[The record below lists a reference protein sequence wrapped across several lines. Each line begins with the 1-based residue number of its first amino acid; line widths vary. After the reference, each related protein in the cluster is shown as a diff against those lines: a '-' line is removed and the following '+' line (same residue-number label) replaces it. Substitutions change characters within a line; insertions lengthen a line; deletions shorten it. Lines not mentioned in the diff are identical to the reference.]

1 LACSTCCYGTIISRT
16 MVGRLALTGLTLIPG
31 AYLNARAEELLP
43 RRLLGD
49 TPRYALVDDEIET
62 VWQRP
67 QGDEPPKGIFFIAHG
82 CQHQGTDLFA
92 NGGPDGLSDEVC
104 KKTNLGKCLG
114 LPEEVRLRH
123 AALARGY
130 VVMAVS
136 GGTGS
141 KSCWY
146 PGDEVKVRKAVQH
159 VLGEEG
165 MPSDT
170 EVLAT
175 GASSGGGFMSAL
187 AQEVGAGGLPNLK
200 CIVPEIMD
208 IEDGMNRGIP
218 TLFVHMPRD
227 IRTARAVFQNLAQLR
242 RRGIRAD
249 EIEVKPVP
257 ITAEFLSP
265 CFPADLADDVL
276 SALKSSNLLD
286 EGGLLKRDARSQ
298 LWHDP
303 VAAVLGGKEDNLVP
317 DEGCLSELMNVA
329 YAQHEF
335 TAQHAEEMLDF
346 CESKGAYAP
355 AGAIERE
362 QVLPS
367 SNSTPVLFL
376 ASLGFIIILAAVLI
390 RTSKRG
396 PFAKGR
402 ADRHALT
409 GQKEGTK

>member
-1 LACSTCCYGTIISRT
+1 MVRSWKLAW
-16 MVGRLALTGLTLIPG
+16 LALLPG
-31 AYLNARAEELLP
+31 ASWNVRAELLP

-49 TPRYALVDDEIET
+49 APRYARVDGEIET

-67 QGDEPPKGIFFIAHG
+67 QGDDAPKGIFFIAHG
-82 CQHQGTDLFA
+82 CNHQGTDLFA
-92 NGGPDGLSDEVC
+92 SGGADGLPEETC
-104 KKTNLGKCLG
+104 KQTNVRKCLG

-123 AALARGY
+123 AALKRGY

-136 GGTGS
+136 GGTGR

-146 PGDEVKVRKAVQH
+146 PGDEIKVKKAVQH

-187 AQEVGAGGLPNLK
+187 SQNVGAGGLPNLK

-227 IRTARAVFQNLAQLR
+227 RHTATAVADNLVNLKA
-242 RRGIRAD
+242 RGIRAD

-257 ITAEFLSP
+257 ITVEFLSA
-265 CFPADLADDVL
+265 CFAADVADGVL
-276 SALKSSNLLD
+276 KALQSSGLLD
-286 EGGLLKRDARSQ
+286 EGGMLKRDARNQ

-303 VAAVLGGKEDNLVP
+303 VAALLAGQEDNLVP
-317 DEGCLSELMNVA
+317 DEGCLAELMNVA

-335 TAQHAEEMLDF
+335 TSQYAEEMLDF
-346 CESKGAYAP
+346 CESKGTYAVGGSATNSKAAGVLAEKSSEQPVRTVEPGCP
-355 AGAIERE
+355 A
-362 QVLPS
+362 
-367 SNSTPVLFL
+367 
-376 ASLGFIIILAAVLI
+376 
-390 RTSKRG
+390 
-396 PFAKGR
+396 
-402 ADRHALT
+402 
-409 GQKEGTK
+409 